1 MITTNSSLHRTGRT
15 KTKTA
20 ESHLN
25 ATKYRLQAAIT
36 LNSTCTRHSTFSHH
50 LILEQKRLARGGRA
64 SFKDCDWERNNWLSL
79 RVKKCSQQPWP
90 LPTPPHPPRIRQ
102 PENQLRRPRRN
113 TNVNSVIVLSAGAST
128 AVGTSDRV
136 SLKIL
141 LLRGA
146 DVYCLGWWGHTD
158 FQIANNAFMQTPK
171 NDHSSVP
178 SAAVPS
184 SVVISSCAMIGL
196 YMQKMVAFLSFPR
209 VEKEAAP
216 SRRQQRDHL
225 SHRSM
230 LIQAHWSRLR
240 QAVMVWSILKLPPC

>member
-1 MITTNSSLHRTGRT
+1 M
-15 KTKTA
+15 A
-20 ESHLN
+20 
-25 ATKYRLQAAIT
+25 
-36 LNSTCTRHSTFSHH
+36 
-50 LILEQKRLARGGRA
+50 
-64 SFKDCDWERNNWLSL
+64 
-79 RVKKCSQQPWP
+79 
-90 LPTPPHPPRIRQ
+90 
-102 PENQLRRPRRN
+102 
-113 TNVNSVIVLSAGAST
+113 
-128 AVGTSDRV
+128 TSDPSTSTSNPSPRKPASAPEKKYKCQFCNRAFSRSEHRSRHERSRKSQNFV
-136 SLKIL
+136 VAWGRCL
-141 LLRGA
+141 LPGM
-146 DVYCLGWWGHTD
+146 VGHTD
-158 FQIANNAFMQTPK
+158 SQIANNAFMQTPK

-184 SVVISSCAMIGL
+184 SVAISSCAMIAL